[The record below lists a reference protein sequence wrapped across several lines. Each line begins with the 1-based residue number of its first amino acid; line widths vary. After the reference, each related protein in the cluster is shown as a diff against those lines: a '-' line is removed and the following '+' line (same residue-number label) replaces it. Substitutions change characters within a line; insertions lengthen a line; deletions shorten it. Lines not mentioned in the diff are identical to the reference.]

1 MKKRYLSCI
10 GAIFCAASLAGCALS
25 EAEASQAAVS
35 QGQAETETEQTAATI
50 SGRNSSGIW
59 YMP

>member
-1 MKKRYLSCI
+1 MKKRYLSFI

-35 QGQAETETEQTAATI
+35 QEQAETETEQTAATI